1 VQAIPYSLATP
12 PEKVCLLRL
21 SAIGDTCHVVP
32 LLRTLQDAWPR
43 TRFTWV
49 IGKLESKLMSLIP
62 DVELITV
69 DKAAGLSTFGRL
81 RTDMRRRGAFDLLLH
96 LQLSIRASANAA
108 LIGAPVKLG
117 FDKPRAR
124 ELQWL
129 FTNARIAER
138 KREHV
143 LDSFLGF
150 ADALGVTHKR
160 LRWDIPLPP
169 EAVAYAEHL
178 IPDSQPTLLIS
189 ACSSHRAR
197 NWLPGRY
204 AAVADH
210 ATNKHGMRVILC
222 GGPSTLERE
231 MAQAI
236 AKLATVPV
244 VDQVGRDTLPQLLAL
259 LARATALVTPDSGP
273 AHMATMVDTP
283 VIGLYAATNPAR
295 SGPYLSRRWCVDAY
309 DDAARKF
316 LGKPAADL
324 PWTRKIELPGVM
336 ELIEVGP
343 VTAKL
348 DELLALPPDSRL
360 I

>member
-21 SAIGDTCHVVP
+21 SAIGDTCHAVP

-49 IGKLESKLMSLIP
+49 IGKLEAKLMSLIP
-62 DVELITV
+62 EVELITV
-69 DKAAGLSTFGRL
+69 DKGAGLSAYTRL
-81 RTDMRRRGAFDLLLH
+81 RADMQRRGAFDLLLH
-96 LQLSIRASANAA
+96 LQLSIRASAGAA
-108 LIGAPVKLG
+108 LIPAPVKLG

-129 FTNARIAER
+129 FTNARVAER
-138 KREHV
+138 QREHV

-150 ADALGVTHKR
+150 ADALGIVHKR
-160 LRWDIPLPP
+160 LRWDIPLPA
-169 EAVAYAEHL
+169 EARAYAEDL
-178 IPDSQPTLLIS
+178 IPGSQPALLIS

-197 NWLPGRY
+197 NWLPERY

-210 ATNKHGMRVILC
+210 AANKHGMRVILC
-222 GGPSTLERE
+222 GGPSALERE

-236 AKLATVPV
+236 AKQATVPV

-259 LARATALVTPDSGP
+259 LVRATALVTPDSGP

-295 SGPYLSRRWCVDAY
+295 SGPYLSRHWCVDAY
-309 DDAARKF
+309 DAAARKF
-316 LGKPAADL
+316 LGKSAAEL
-324 PWTRKIELPGVM
+324 PWTKKIELPGVM
-336 ELIEVGP
+336 ELIEVAA
-343 VTAKL
+343 VTTKL
-348 DELLALPPDSRL
+348 DELLALPPESRL